1 VAEAIGAAEAAA
13 DEAQQQILALQHEAA
28 GLRATNQTMHQM
40 LDELHTAAAK
50 YQVTEVS
57 AQQRAAACLPASL
70 LLPPTPCSRRPSQP
84 CSLRGSFMCQL
95 HTNYILTTY

>member
-13 DEAQQQILALQHEAA
+13 DEAQQQILALQH
-28 GLRATNQTMHQM
+28 
-40 LDELHTAAAK
+40 D
-50 YQVTEVS
+50 QVTEVS